1 MDKKQRRILVIGLLL
16 VGLVYVSNSDSNSY
30 LKRTVIRTISN
41 VLSDQIS
48 LGVSEFVNSGPTSNS
63 SNNKTSPYN
72 SSSSHNSSSS
82 SNTSSSSKYVPKED
96 LDFVYE
102 GNVCVGV
109 LVNGSL
115 KEFDS
120 KGNLKGVSSKLNEYV
135 KEDLRKRNK
144 KWSTPTVN

>member
-1 MDKKQRRILVIGLLL
+1 MDKKQRRILAIGLLL
-16 VGLVYVSNSDSNSY
+16 VGIVYLSNSGSNSY
-30 LKRTVIRTISN
+30 FKRTILRTMSN

-48 LGVSEFVNSGPTSNS
+48 SGVSDFVNSGSTSNS
-63 SNNKTSPYN
+63 SNNKT
-72 SSSSHNSSSS
+72 SS
-82 SNTSSSSKYVPKED
+82 SNTSSSSKYEPKED
-96 LDFVYE
+96 LDFVYD

-135 KEDLRKRNK
+135 KGDLKKRNK

>member
-16 VGLVYVSNSDSNSY
+16 VGIVFLSNSGSNSY
-30 LKRTVIRTISN
+30 FKRTIMRTISN

-48 LGVSEFVNSGPTSNS
+48 SGVSDFVNSGSTSNS
-63 SNNKTSPYN
+63 SNNKTS
-72 SSSSHNSSSS
+72 SSNSSSS
-82 SNTSSSSKYVPKED
+82 SKPSSSSNSSKYEPKED
-96 LDFVYE
+96 LDFVYD

-135 KEDLRKRNK
+135 KDDLKKRNK

>member
-1 MDKKQRRILVIGLLL
+1 MDKKQRRILAIGLLL
-16 VGLVYVSNSDSNSY
+16 VGIVYLSNSGSNSY
-30 LKRTVIRTISN
+30 FKRTILRTMSN

-48 LGVSEFVNSGPTSNS
+48 SGVSDFVNSGSSSNS
-63 SNNKTSPYN
+63 SNNKTS
-72 SSSSHNSSSS
+72 SSNS
-82 SNTSSSSKYVPKED
+82 SNTSSSSKYEPKED
-96 LDFVYE
+96 LDFVYD
-102 GNVCVGV
+102 GKVCVGV

>member
-30 LKRTVIRTISN
+30 FKRTVMRTISN

-48 LGVSEFVNSGPTSNS
+48 SGVSEFVNSGSTSNS
-63 SNNKTSPYN
+63 SNNKTSSY
-72 SSSSHNSSSS
+72 NSSSS
-82 SNTSSSSKYVPKED
+82 SNTSSSSKYEPKED
-96 LDFVYE
+96 LDFVYD
-102 GNVCVGV
+102 GKVCVGV

>member
-1 MDKKQRRILVIGLLL
+1 MDKKQRRFLVIGLLL
-16 VGLVYVSNSDSNSY
+16 VSLICVSSLDSNSY
-30 LKRTVIRTISN
+30 FKRTIVRTISN

-48 LGVSEFVNSGPTSNS
+48 SGVSEFVNSGSTSNS
-63 SNNKTSPYN
+63 SNNKTS
-72 SSSSHNSSSS
+72 SHNSSSS
-82 SNTSSSSKYVPKED
+82 SKNTSSSKYEPKED
-96 LDFVYE
+96 LDFVYD

-120 KGNLKGVSSKLNEYV
+120 KGNLKGVSSKLNEYI
-135 KEDLRKRNK
+135 KEDLKKRNK

>member
-16 VGLVYVSNSDSNSY
+16 VGIVFLSNSGSNSY
-30 LKRTVIRTISN
+30 FKRTIMRTISN

-48 LGVSEFVNSGPTSNS
+48 LGVSDFVNSGSTSNS
-63 SNNKTSPYN
+63 SNNKTS
-72 SSSSHNSSSS
+72 SSKPSNS
-82 SNTSSSSKYVPKED
+82 SNTSSSSKYEPKED
-96 LDFVYE
+96 LDFVYD

-135 KEDLRKRNK
+135 KDDLKKRNK

>member
-1 MDKKQRRILVIGLLL
+1 MDKKQRRILAIGLLL
-16 VGLVYVSNSDSNSY
+16 VGIVYLSNSGSNSY
-30 LKRTVIRTISN
+30 FKRTILRTMSN

-48 LGVSEFVNSGPTSNS
+48 SGVSDFVNSGSTSNS
-63 SNNKTSPYN
+63 SNNKTS
-72 SSSSHNSSSS
+72 SSNS
-82 SNTSSSSKYVPKED
+82 SNTSSSSKYEPKED
-96 LDFVYE
+96 LDFVYD

-135 KEDLRKRNK
+135 KGDLKKRNK

>member
-16 VGLVYVSNSDSNSY
+16 VGIVFLSNSGSNSY
-30 LKRTVIRTISN
+30 FKRTIMRTISN

-48 LGVSEFVNSGPTSNS
+48 LGVSDFVNSGSTSNS
-63 SNNKTSPYN
+63 SNNKTSSSN
-72 SSSSHNSSSS
+72 SSNS
-82 SNTSSSSKYVPKED
+82 SNTSSSSKYEPKED
-96 LDFVYE
+96 LDFVYD

-135 KEDLRKRNK
+135 KGDLKKRNK

>member
-1 MDKKQRRILVIGLLL
+1 MDKKQRRFLVIGLLL

-48 LGVSEFVNSGPTSNS
+48 LGVSEFVNSGSTSNS
-63 SNNKTSPYN
+63 SNNKTSSY
-72 SSSSHNSSSS
+72 NSSSS
-82 SNTSSSSKYVPKED
+82 SNTSSSSKYEPKED
-96 LDFVYE
+96 LDFVYD

-120 KGNLKGVSSKLNEYV
+120 KGNLKGVSSKLNEYIN
-135 KEDLRKRNK
+135 EDLKKRNK

>member
-1 MDKKQRRILVIGLLL
+1 MDKKQRRILAIGLLL
-16 VGLVYVSNSDSNSY
+16 VGIVYLSNSGSNSY
-30 LKRTVIRTISN
+30 FKRTILRTMSN

-48 LGVSEFVNSGPTSNS
+48 SGVSDFVNSGSTSNS
-63 SNNKTSPYN
+63 SNNKTSSSN
-72 SSSSHNSSSS
+72 SSNS
-82 SNTSSSSKYVPKED
+82 SNTSSSSKYEPKED
-96 LDFVYE
+96 LDFVYD
-102 GNVCVGV
+102 GDVCVGV

-135 KEDLRKRNK
+135 KGDLKKRNK

>member
-1 MDKKQRRILVIGLLL
+1 MDKKQRRILAIGLLL
-16 VGLVYVSNSDSNSY
+16 VGIVYLSNSGSNSY
-30 LKRTVIRTISN
+30 FKRTILRTMSN

-48 LGVSEFVNSGPTSNS
+48 SGVYDFVNSGSTSNS
-63 SNNKTSPYN
+63 SNNKTS
-72 SSSSHNSSSS
+72 SSNSSSS
-82 SNTSSSSKYVPKED
+82 STTSSSSKYEPKED
-96 LDFVYE
+96 LDFVYD

-135 KEDLRKRNK
+135 KGDLKKRNK

>member
-1 MDKKQRRILVIGLLL
+1 M
-16 VGLVYVSNSDSNSY
+16 
-30 LKRTVIRTISN
+30 SN

-48 LGVSEFVNSGPTSNS
+48 SGVSDFVNSGSSSNS
-63 SNNKTSPYN
+63 SNNKTS
-72 SSSSHNSSSS
+72 SSNS
-82 SNTSSSSKYVPKED
+82 SNTSSSSKYEPKED
-96 LDFVYE
+96 LDFVYD

-135 KEDLRKRNK
+135 KGDLKKRNK

>member
-30 LKRTVIRTISN
+30 FKRTVMRTISN

-48 LGVSEFVNSGPTSNS
+48 SGVSEYVNSGSTSNS
-63 SNNKTSPYN
+63 SNNKT
-72 SSSSHNSSSS
+72 SS
-82 SNTSSSSKYVPKED
+82 SNTSSSSKYEPKED
-96 LDFVYE
+96 LDFVYD
-102 GNVCVGV
+102 GKVCVGV

>member
-1 MDKKQRRILVIGLLL
+1 MDKKQRRILAIGLLL
-16 VGLVYVSNSDSNSY
+16 VGIVYLSNSGSNSY
-30 LKRTVIRTISN
+30 FKRTILRTMSN

-48 LGVSEFVNSGPTSNS
+48 SGVSDFVNSGSTSNS
-63 SNNKTSPYN
+63 SNNKTS
-72 SSSSHNSSSS
+72 SSNS
-82 SNTSSSSKYVPKED
+82 SNTSSSSKYEPKED
-96 LDFVYE
+96 LDFVYD

-135 KEDLRKRNK
+135 KEDLKKRNK

>member
-1 MDKKQRRILVIGLLL
+1 MDKKQRRILAIGLLL
-16 VGLVYVSNSDSNSY
+16 VGIVYLSNSDSNSY
-30 LKRTVIRTISN
+30 FKRTILRTMSN

-48 LGVSEFVNSGPTSNS
+48 SGVSDFVNSGSTSNS
-63 SNNKTSPYN
+63 SNNKTS
-72 SSSSHNSSSS
+72 SSNS
-82 SNTSSSSKYVPKED
+82 SNTSSSSKYEPKED
-96 LDFVYE
+96 LDFVYD

-135 KEDLRKRNK
+135 KGDLKKRNK

>member
-1 MDKKQRRILVIGLLL
+1 MDKKQRRILAIGLLL
-16 VGLVYVSNSDSNSY
+16 VGIVYLSNSGSNSY
-30 LKRTVIRTISN
+30 FKRTILRTMSN

-48 LGVSEFVNSGPTSNS
+48 SGVSDFVNSGSTSNS
-63 SNNKTSPYN
+63 SNNNNNKTS
-72 SSSSHNSSSS
+72 SSNS
-82 SNTSSSSKYVPKED
+82 SNTSSSSKYEPKED
-96 LDFVYE
+96 LDFVYD

-135 KEDLRKRNK
+135 KGDLKKRNK